1 MRSIIAVTEPA
12 ETIDLTTLAG
22 VKLDLGITDGA
33 SDQRIEKW
41 IAQASGIAVRYCDRP
56 LALEGVTETFRRTGH
71 QREYLWRDSLS
82 SHAAGRSGE
91 TNGLRLTRYPIVS
104 VAGVMVDGNVIDPSL
119 YEFDETELYRLTA
132 DGHPDA
138 WHFGKSIVVAYRA
151 GYAIPIVAAY
161 ADLERAV
168 MSMVRDFR
176 AATFRDDPFLK
187 SRETVGVS
195 RLEWW
200 IPTASTMVLP
210 PEISG
215 LLDPFVRKWG
225 FMA

>member
-1 MRSIIAVTEPA
+1 MRSIIAVTTPA
-12 ETIDLTTLAG
+12 TDVNLTTLTN
-22 VKLDLGITDGA
+22 VKLDLGITDGK
-33 SDQRIEKW
+33 SDQRIKAW

-56 LALEGVTETFRRTGH
+56 LAKETVTETFRQTGH
-71 QREYLWRDSLS
+71 QREYLWRDSVS
-82 SHAAGRSGE
+82 SHAGHSGG
-91 TNGLRLTRYPIVS
+91 TNGLRLTRYPIIGVDS
-104 VAGVMVDGNVIDPSL
+104 VAVDGTLIDPSQ

-138 WHFGKSIVVAYRA
+138 WRFGKSIVVAYAA
-151 GYAIPIVAAY
+151 GYEIPIVAAY

-168 MSMVRDFR
+168 ISMVRDFR

-200 IPTASTMVLP
+200 IPIAASLVLP